1 MIFIL
6 IFTIILILSYFV
18 YNFKNQKELFTNNYK
33 PSNWNK
39 LKFIDKINIYRKNI
53 GKKESIYADK
63 LKVKKIVMNK
73 NIENLFVPKTIKIL
87 DKNTSNLNIKSLPK
101 NCIIKSAHGW
111 NDLIIIKN
119 SKIDKMIARGKKLEN
134 KPENYNIWRER
145 SLKIHDTRENHYKF
159 IEPNFFVEEYLGDE
173 ISDYKFYCFY
183 GECKFFQIINERFK
197 HMCMNFYDKKLNIL
211 PINRQGKNNCNEDFK
226 LPDNINLMI
235 KIAEILSKDF
245 EFIRIDLYNIK
256 NKIYFSEYT
265 FVPNSG
271 YLSFYPEKYEYEI
284 GKYWR

>member
-145 SLKIHDTRENHYKF
+145 SLKIHDTRENHYK
-159 IEPNFFVEEYLGDE
+159 
-173 ISDYKFYCFY
+173 
-183 GECKFFQIINERFK
+183 
-197 HMCMNFYDKKLNIL
+197 
-211 PINRQGKNNCNEDFK
+211 
-226 LPDNINLMI
+226 
-235 KIAEILSKDF
+235 
-245 EFIRIDLYNIK
+245 
-256 NKIYFSEYT
+256 
-265 FVPNSG
+265 
-271 YLSFYPEKYEYEI
+271 
-284 GKYWR
+284 